1 MFLSP
6 YFFCYTKHCVHCF
19 MFITFEGIDGC
30 GKSTQAKLLEERL
43 RATLSTPI
51 VFVRDPGHT
60 GISESIRAILLD
72 KANTAMTA
80 RTELLLYSAAR
91 AQLVDTVIAPALLAG
106 SMVLA
111 DRFTDS
117 TIAYQSFGRGLSLPD
132 IHHANA
138 VATGGIVPNLTFFL
152 DVPLHHAK
160 ERCADKNADRMELA
174 GDEFFERVIAGY
186 RSLAES
192 EPQRVK
198 RLDATLEVETLH
210 EHIWSAVQTAR
221 IS

>member
-1 MFLSP
+1 
-6 YFFCYTKHCVHCF
+6 

-43 RATLSTPI
+43 RSILTTPI
-51 VFVRDPGHT
+51 VSVRDPGHT

-72 KANTAMTA
+72 KANTAITA

-91 AQLVDTVIAPALLAG
+91 AQLVDTVIAPALQSG
-106 SMVLA
+106 SIVLA

-117 TIAYQSFGRGLSLPD
+117 TIAYQSFGRGLALED
-132 IHHANA
+132 IRYANA
-138 VATGGIVPNLTFFL
+138 VATGGIVPNYTFFL

-160 ERCADKNADRMELA
+160 ERCLDKSADRIELA

-186 RSLAES
+186 HFLVSS
-192 EPQRVK
+192 EPQRVQ
-198 RLDATLEVETLH
+198 RLDATLEVDVLH
-210 EHIWSAVQTAR
+210 EQIWSALYAVFAPAF
-221 IS
+221 